1 MQHFVDTIDG
11 YVMTEVIQAAWINL
25 KAKLA

>member
-1 MQHFVDTIDG
+1 MQHFVDTIDS
-11 YVMTEVIQAAWINL
+11 YIMTEVIQAAWINL